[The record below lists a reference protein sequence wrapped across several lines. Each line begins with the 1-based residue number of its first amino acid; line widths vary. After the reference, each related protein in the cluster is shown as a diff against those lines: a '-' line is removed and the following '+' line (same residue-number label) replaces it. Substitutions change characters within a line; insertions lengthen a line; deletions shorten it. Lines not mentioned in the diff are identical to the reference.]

1 MTKTVTIA
9 ATRTGGEPYAHHDV
23 IVTLVAGSA
32 GGVVGSN
39 VIVEQSTVKLDADGE
54 GSVVLHT
61 NDVEITSPATSFYRF
76 TVEGSS
82 PTITRSIRLT
92 DDLPSTVSWTLADI
106 QVGDP
111 TIPQRD
117 VSSNFV
123 TMPSGDS
130 LTNELDSLGD
140 VFTVPMRGQWN
151 ASVDQVISVLAE
163 FSSITPTFPT
173 PLTDVDIIE
182 GTAITGDV
190 TVADIPTNWR
200 HAPVPPVPEAYI
212 GFNLPTSA
220 VEGAVGFDQPF
231 WGRLRYVW
239 ASGWTATVY
248 IFYRDGIPADSTSD
262 VRVVVISGGRVTD
275 GTVPAAAVGE
285 TGTAASFPFT
295 LSPEPPTALQW
306 IVTADTVVTGREDL
320 IFLDAAE
327 GTTLT
332 VDAAEPPD
340 GTKLTVVTG
349 ANAGVFEVDGE
360 TIWNIAA
367 DTTPS
372 SYALPALSVVVLARV
387 NGTWAVLSD
396 SSTGGGGGGL
406 DEAAVQALIDSAV
419 SALLDGAPGALD
431 TLNELAAA
439 INDDAS
445 FAASVTTALAGKAD
459 ASHNHAASAI
469 ASGTLDI
476 ARIPTGTTSTTV
488 PFGNDSRFSDKVPLS
503 TVDAAGDLLIGTAND
518 TVGRLPIGTARKVL
532 TSDGTTAAWAN
543 AGGPSP
549 AMYPVAVG
557 QWFASPHEAIFA
569 QATTLNRVLYVPV
582 WVPADVTAVDGIQI
596 EVTTVGST
604 GAVVRLGLHLPHAT
618 TKFPDARVIDGGTVD
633 ATSGGGAAGV
643 RSLTIAS
650 TAVTPNSLIY
660 VSVVSQGATAT
671 LRYANSGLWLLAMG
685 VPSATNT
692 DCMKA
697 SPSFGWFEAGVSGGF
712 GTTASPTY
720 SSSTAAQVVVG
731 LRRA

>member
-1 MTKTVTIA
+1 MVDGEVDAGTATISGSVTIA
-9 ATRTGGEPYAHHDV
+9 SPGFEDTTGG
-23 IVTLVAGSA
+23 T
-32 GGVVGSN
+32 GGVTDHGDLTGRSAANQHPASAIDVDGTPLD
-39 VIVEQSTVKLDADGE
+39 QYLATV
-54 GSVVLHT
+54 
-61 NDVEITSPATSFYRF
+61 
-76 TVEGSS
+76 
-82 PTITRSIRLT
+82 
-92 DDLPSTVSWTLADI
+92 
-106 QVGDP
+106 
-111 TIPQRD
+111 
-117 VSSNFV
+117 
-123 TMPSGDS
+123 
-130 LTNELDSLGD
+130 GD
-140 VFTVPMRGQWN
+140 VFTVPMTGQWN
-151 ASVDQVISVLAE
+151 ANVDQVLSVLAE
-163 FSSITPTFPT
+163 FVDITPTFPT
-173 PLTDVDIIE
+173 PLADVDIV
-182 GTAITGDV
+182 TASAVTGDV
-190 TVADIPTNWR
+190 TVNDIPTNWT

-212 GFNLPTSA
+212 GFNLPISA
-220 VEGAVGFDQPF
+220 VEGAVGLDTPF

-239 ASGWTATVY
+239 PSGWTATVY
-248 IFYRDGIPADSTSD
+248 IFYRDGIPADSTGA
-262 VRVVVISGGRVTD
+262 VRVVVISGGRVTE
-275 GTVPAAAVGE
+275 GTVPAAAIGV
-285 TGTAASFPFT
+285 TGAPVDLAFT
-295 LSPEPPTALQW
+295 LSPEPPAALQW
-306 IVTADTVVTGREDL
+306 IVTADTVITGREDL
-320 IFLDAAE
+320 IFLDAAA

-332 VDAAEPPD
+332 VEGAEPPD
-340 GTKLTVVTG
+340 GTKLTIVTNT
-349 ANAGVFEVDGE
+349 NAGVFAVDGE
-360 TIWNIAA
+360 SIWDVVNDATVSTWDLTA
-367 DTTPS
+367 
-372 SYALPALSVVVLARV
+372 YSVVVLARV
-387 NGTWAVLSD
+387 DGVWAVLSD
-396 SSTGGGGGGL
+396 SSTGGGGGVALGETSTTAYRG
-406 DEAAVQALIDSAV
+406 DRGKTAYDHSQVVTGNPHGTTAADV
-419 SALLDGAPGALD
+419 G
-431 TLNELAAA
+431 AAA
-439 INDDAS
+439 
-445 FAASVTTALAGKAD
+445 T
-459 ASHNHAASAI
+459 SHTHAASAI

-488 PFGNDSRFSDKVPLS
+488 PLGNDSRFSDKVPLS

-692 DCMKA
+692 DCMKT
-697 SPSFGWFEAGVSGGF
+697 SSTFGWFEAGVSGGF